1 MKAALDN
8 QAFPLASHMIWRDAE
23 AAAKDAAATRPRA
36 RRDRSKTDGKQD
48 LCPRRPGVH
57 YIPTYTTKEPCK
69 GEYPPGIFR
78 TLSQDEFFRQQFM
91 VRVAYQGDYYGIKKD
106 DILTA
111 LKCHPTSLILLDAGA
126 ITQLHHL
133 LKSNLVT
140 IFLMTDYVTLVSRM
154 LKKGCDNDTIKYQ
167 LEYAESNKE
176 YEAYKETDFI
186 VKNTQ
191 EPHVAL
197 KQILTIM
204 GLTTLLPKEKLAARL
219 A

>member
-1 MKAALDN
+1 MVNKIYALVGPYAAGKST
-8 QAFPLASHMIWRDAE
+8 LATQLISI
-23 AAAKDAAATRPRA
+23 
-36 RRDRSKTDGKQD
+36 
-48 LCPRRPGVH
+48 GVH
-57 YIPTYTTKEPCK
+57 YIPTYTTKEPRK
-69 GEYPPGIFR
+69 GEYPPGIFQ

-91 VRVAYQGDYYGIKKD
+91 VRVAYQDGYYGIKKD
-106 DILTA
+106 DILAA
-111 LKCHPTSLILLDAGA
+111 LKHHPTSLILLDAGA
-126 ITQLHHL
+126 IAQLNHL
-133 LKSNLVT
+133 LKGSLVT

-176 YEAYKETDFI
+176 YEAYKETDYI

-204 GLTTLLPKEKLAARL
+204 NLTTLLPKEKLAARL

>member
-1 MKAALDN
+1 MVNKIYALVGPYAAGKST
-8 QAFPLASHMIWRDAE
+8 LATQLISI
-23 AAAKDAAATRPRA
+23 
-36 RRDRSKTDGKQD
+36 
-48 LCPRRPGVH
+48 GVH
-57 YIPTYTTKEPCK
+57 YIPTYTTKEPRK
-69 GEYPPGIFR
+69 GEYPPGIFQ

-91 VRVAYQGDYYGIKKD
+91 VRVAYQGGYYGIKKD
-106 DILTA
+106 DILAA
-111 LKCHPTSLILLDAGA
+111 LKHHPTSLILLDAGA
-126 ITQLHHL
+126 IAQLNHL
-133 LKSNLVT
+133 LKGSLVT

-154 LKKGCDNDTIKYQ
+154 LKKGCSNDTIKYQ

-176 YEAYKETDFI
+176 YEAYKETDYI

-204 GLTTLLPKEKLAARL
+204 DLTTLLPKEKLAAHL

>member
-1 MKAALDN
+1 MVNKIYALVGPY
-8 QAFPLASHMIWRDAE
+8 ASGKSTLAMHLISMGI
-23 AAAKDAAATRPRA
+23 
-36 RRDRSKTDGKQD
+36 
-48 LCPRRPGVH
+48 H
-57 YIPTYTTKEPCK
+57 YIPTYTTKEPRK

-106 DILTA
+106 DILAA
-111 LKCHPTSLILLDAGA
+111 LKLHPTSLILLDAGA
-126 ITQLHHL
+126 IAQLNHL
-133 LKSNLVT
+133 LKGSLVT
-140 IFLMTDYVTLVSRM
+140 IYLMTDYVTLVSRM
-154 LKKGCDNDTIKYQ
+154 LKKGCSNDAIKYQ

-186 VKNTQ
+186 VKNIQ

-197 KQILTIM
+197 KQILAIM
-204 GLTTLLPKEKLAARL
+204 DLTTLLPPVELAAHL